1 MEVTMQPCETERSLA
16 QVERDYILEMLTRCN
31 GNRTRAARILG
42 ISVRGL
48 RGKLRAYERDG
59 VRVISPHPVSY
70 NPRALSW
77 RWLG

>member
-1 MEVTMQPCETERSLA
+1 MQPCETERSLA
-16 QVERDYILEMLTRCN
+16 QVERDYILETLARCN

-59 VRVISPHPVSY
+59 VRVMSPYPVPCG
-70 NPRALSW
+70 PRELSW